1 MRKISITLGALAL
14 LAGCKTKTVSD
25 GTKESRTFSIEKDK
39 DQDGVKNSRDK
50 CPQTAGPAENKGCP
64 WPDMDNDGVPD
75 KDDSCKDVT
84 GPAENNGCP
93 WPDTDKDGL
102 FDKEDA
108 CPTVAGPAENNGCP
122 WPDTDGDG
130 ILDKDDAC
138 PTVPGLP
145 EYNGCP
151 KPKKQVAM
159 EIESSLESILVT
171 GSQRKQQHL
180 SSKPLKPAKSATDKK
195 VYTKKITTTKGKKGI
210 RPLSN
215 TDEEYNAL
223 VENPFE
229 SAKNQPLSTFS
240 IDVDNASY
248 SNIRRMINYGSA
260 VDKDAVRVEEMLN
273 YFRYDYPQ
281 PENRQPFSI
290 NTEYSD
296 APWNPGHKLLKIGL
310 QGKNVAMD
318 DLPDSN
324 IIFLIDVSGSMD
336 ESNKLPLLKTSL
348 KVLLNQLRPQDK
360 VGIVVYAGN
369 AGMVLAPTS
378 AAEKETITNALDR
391 LQAGGSTAG
400 GAGIELAYKLAQE
413 NFIKGGNN
421 RVVLATDGDF
431 NVGASSEQDLENLIE
446 EKRKTGIFLTCLGY
460 GMGNYKDNRL
470 ETLADKGNGNY
481 AYIDNLQEAN
491 KFLGKEFAGSMFA
504 IAKDVKIQIEFNP
517 EFVKSYR
524 LIGYE
529 NRKLRNEDFINDK
542 IDAGELGSGHTV
554 TALYEIIPAGTGSGY
569 APKETQLK
577 YSSTS
582 NPKNF
587 GDELATIKF
596 RYKMPDGDK
605 SMDLT
610 KVVKNSDLS
619 MAQTSPDYKFAASV
633 AWFGLVLRQ
642 SKLIKEKDL
651 HKIED
656 LAIEGKNTDEEGY
669 RSEFIRLV
677 ESYTS
682 IQK

>member
-1 MRKISITLGALAL
+1 MIMKKISISILALAL
-14 LAGCKTKTVSD
+14 LGSCKTKTVSES
-25 GTKESRTFSIEKDK
+25 TKESKPLSIKKDK
-39 DQDGVKNSRDK
+39 DQDGISNKLDQ
-50 CPQTAGPAENKGCP
+50 CPEIAGP
-64 WPDMDNDGVPD
+64 V
-75 KDDSCKDVT
+75 
-84 GPAENNGCP
+84 ENNGCP
-93 WPDTDKDGL
+93 WPETDGDGIIDKD
-102 FDKEDA
+102 DA

-138 PTVPGLP
+138 PTVPGMP

-151 KPKKQVAM
+151 KPRTQVAM
-159 EIESSLESILVT
+159 EVESSLESVVMI
-171 GSQRKQQHL
+171 GSQKRQKSNVL
-180 SSKPLKPAKSATDKK
+180 SKPVKQAKTATDNK
-195 VYTKKITTTKGKKGI
+195 VYNKKITTTTSKKGVKQI
-210 RPLSN
+210 SN
-215 TDEEYNAL
+215 TDEEYNSL

-229 SAKNQPLSTFS
+229 STNNQPVSTFS

-248 SNIRRMINYGSA
+248 SNIRRMINYGSI
-260 VDKDAVRVEEMLN
+260 VDKDAVRIEEMIN
-273 YFRYDYPQ
+273 YFKYDYPQ
-281 PENRQPFSI
+281 PENKQPFGI

-296 APWNPGHKLLKIGL
+296 SPWNPNHKLLKIGL
-310 QGKNVAMD
+310 QGKNLAMEN
-318 DLPDSN
+318 LPNSN

-336 ESNKLPLLKTSL
+336 ESNKLPLLKSSL
-348 KVLLNQLRPQDK
+348 KILLDQLKPQDK

-369 AGMVLAPTS
+369 AGTVLEPTS
-378 AAEKETITNALDR
+378 AAEKETIIKALDK

-400 GAGIELAYKLAQE
+400 GEGIELAYKLAQE

-431 NVGASSEQDLENLIE
+431 NVGISSEKGLETLIE

-491 KFLGKEFAGSMFA
+491 KFLGREFAGSMYT

-517 EFVKSYR
+517 KFVKSYR

-529 NRKLRNEDFINDK
+529 NRKLRNEDFTNDK

-554 TALYEIIPAGTGSGY
+554 TALYEVIPTGVSSSY
-569 APKETQLK
+569 APKESKLK

-582 NPKNF
+582 TTENF
-587 GDELATIKF
+587 GDELATVKF
-596 RYKMPDGDK
+596 RYKKPDGDK
-605 SMDLT
+605 STEIT
-610 KVVKNSDLS
+610 KVVKDSNESILQS
-619 MAQTSPDYKFAASV
+619 SPDFKFATSV
-633 AWFGLVLRQ
+633 AWFGLVLRD

-651 HKIED
+651 NTIED
-656 LAIEGKNTDEEGY
+656 LAKEGKNKDEEGY

-677 ESYTS
+677 ESYKS
-682 IQK
+682 IKK

>member
-1 MRKISITLGALAL
+1 MKKISISILALAL
-14 LAGCKTKTVSD
+14 LGSCKTKTVSES
-25 GTKESRTFSIEKDK
+25 TKESKPLSVKKDK
-39 DQDGVKNSRDK
+39 DQDGIPNKLDQ
-50 CPQTAGPAENKGCP
+50 CPEIAGP
-64 WPDMDNDGVPD
+64 V
-75 KDDSCKDVT
+75 
-84 GPAENNGCP
+84 ENNGCP
-93 WPDTDKDGL
+93 WPETDGDGVIDKD
-102 FDKEDA
+102 DA

-138 PTVPGLP
+138 PTVPGMP

-151 KPKKQVAM
+151 KPKSLVAM
-159 EIESSLESILVT
+159 EVSSSLESVAIV
-171 GSQRKQQHL
+171 GSQKRQKRNVP
-180 SSKPLKPAKSATDKK
+180 SKPVKQAKTATDNK
-195 VYTKKITTTKGKKGI
+195 VYNKKITTTASKKGVKQI
-210 RPLSN
+210 SN
-215 TDEEYNAL
+215 TDEEYNSL

-229 SAKNQPLSTFS
+229 STKNQPVSTFS

-248 SNIRRMINYGSA
+248 SNIRRMINYGSI
-260 VDKDAVRVEEMLN
+260 VDKDAVRIEEMIN
-273 YFRYDYPQ
+273 YFKYDYSQ
-281 PENRQPFSI
+281 PENKQPFGI

-296 APWNPGHKLLKIGL
+296 SPWNPNHKLVKIGL
-310 QGKNVAMD
+310 QGKNIAMEN
-318 DLPDSN
+318 LPNSN

-336 ESNKLPLLKTSL
+336 ESNKLPLLKSSF
-348 KVLLNQLRPQDK
+348 KVLLDQLKPQDK

-369 AGMVLAPTS
+369 AGTVLEPTS
-378 AAEKETITNALDR
+378 AAEKETIIKALDK

-400 GAGIELAYKLAQE
+400 GEGIELAYKLAQE

-431 NVGASSEQDLENLIE
+431 NVGVSSEKGLETLIE

-481 AYIDNLQEAN
+481 AYIDNLQAAN
-491 KFLGKEFAGSMFA
+491 KFLGREFAGSMYT

-517 EFVKSYR
+517 KFVKSYR

-529 NRKLRNEDFINDK
+529 NRKLRNEDFTNDK

-554 TALYEIIPAGTGSGY
+554 TALYEVIPTGVSSAY
-569 APKETQLK
+569 APKESKLK

-582 NPKNF
+582 ATENF

-596 RYKMPDGDK
+596 RYKKPDGDK
-605 SMDLT
+605 STEIT
-610 KVVKNSDLS
+610 KVVKDSDES
-619 MAQTSPDYKFAASV
+619 ISQSSPDFKFAASV
-633 AWFGLVLRQ
+633 AWFGLVLRD
-642 SKLIKEKDL
+642 SKLIREKDL
-651 HKIED
+651 NAIED
-656 LAIEGKNTDEEGY
+656 LAKEGKNKDEEGY

-677 ESYTS
+677 ESYKS
-682 IQK
+682 IKK